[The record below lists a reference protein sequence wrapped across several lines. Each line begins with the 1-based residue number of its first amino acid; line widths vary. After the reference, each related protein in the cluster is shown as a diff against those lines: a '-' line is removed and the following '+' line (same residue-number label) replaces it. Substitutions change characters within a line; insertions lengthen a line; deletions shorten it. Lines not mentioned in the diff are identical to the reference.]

1 MTLFCGAFFLESQ
14 GELLYIPPQKNRTLI
29 AHFTITQHKQ
39 RRIIM
44 KKSRFLLAI
53 AVVGL
58 LGVTAE
64 PAWSGNVKITPL
76 GTHDG
81 EFCRR
86 DRAFLFEDP
95 NGTTLLF
102 DAGQSVLGPSDP
114 RLGKVDVVLLSS
126 VHSDHLGNR
135 IPPALNTGT
144 CAKPNTSVS
153 TMPNSNTA
161 EIAAKKKSKVV
172 VGGQMHTFMK
182 KKVAAAGGS
191 EKQVALV
198 RFGGKRTIGGVKIA
212 IIPAFHSNG
221 LSPAFL
227 NKTMADAMKPDG
239 LTAYVGP
246 DNGYILTF
254 TNGLVVYLSADT
266 GLTADMETVVNRY
279 YKAELAI
286 ITIGDIYTMGPEE
299 AAWAVNE
306 LIKPKAVIPTHANEE
321 STKGGKVKPGSKTEK
336 FTKLV
341 KDIPFHLP
349 LSGRTMEFDG
359 NAKCVSGCS

>member
-1 MTLFCGAFFLESQ
+1 
-14 GELLYIPPQKNRTLI
+14 
-29 AHFTITQHKQ
+29 
-39 RRIIM
+39 M
-44 KKSRFLLAI
+44 KKSMFLLAI
-53 AVVGL
+53 LVAGL
-58 LGVTAE
+58 LGLTTE

-81 EFCRR
+81 EMCRR

-95 NGTTLLF
+95 NGTTLLL
-102 DAGQSVLGPSDP
+102 DAGRSVLGSSDP

-126 VHSDHLGNR
+126 VHSDHLGDR
-135 IPPALNTGT
+135 IQPALNAGT
-144 CAKPNTSVS
+144 CAKPDTSVS

-161 EIAAKKKSKVV
+161 EIAAKKKSTVV
-172 VGGQMHTFMK
+172 VGGQMHTFMA
-182 KKVAAAGGS
+182 KKVVAAGGS
-191 EKQVALV
+191 KKQVALL

-212 IIPAFHSNG
+212 IVPAFHSNG

-227 NKTMADAMKPDG
+227 NKTMADAMKPDA

-266 GLTADMETVVNRY
+266 GLMSDMETVVRRY

-286 ITIGDIYTMGPEE
+286 MAIGDVYTMGPEE

-306 LIKPKAVIPTHANEE
+306 LIKPKAVIPTHANEV
-321 STKGGKVKPGSKTEK
+321 STKGGKVKPGSKAEK

-341 KDIPFHLP
+341 EGIPVHLS

-359 NAKCVSGCS
+359 DAKCVSGCQ

>member
-1 MTLFCGAFFLESQ
+1 MLRKLTVKLDHH
-14 GELLYIPPQKNRTLI
+14 P
-29 AHFTITQHKQ
+29 
-39 RRIIM
+39 
-44 KKSRFLLAI
+44 
-53 AVVGL
+53 
-58 LGVTAE
+58 E
-64 PAWSGNVKITPL
+64 PAMAGNVKITAL

-81 EFCRR
+81 EFCRI

-102 DAGQSVLGPSDP
+102 DAGRSVLGPSDP

-126 VHSDHLGNR
+126 VHSDHIGDK
-135 IPPALNTGT
+135 IPSALNAGT
-144 CAKPNTSVS
+144 CAKPDTSVS
-153 TMPNSNTA
+153 AMPNSNTA

-172 VGGQMHTFMK
+172 VGGQMHTFMRT
-182 KKVAAAGGS
+182 KVVAAGGS
-191 EKQVALV
+191 KKQIAVT
-198 RFGGKRTIGGVKIA
+198 RFGGKRTVKGVKIA
-212 IIPAFHSNG
+212 LIPAFHSNG

-266 GLTADMETVVNRY
+266 GHTSDMETLVRRY

-286 ITIGDIYTMGPEE
+286 MAIGDIYSMGPEE

-306 LIKPKAVIPTHANEE
+306 LIKPKAVIPTHANEV
-321 STKGGKVKPGSKTEK
+321 STEGGKVKSGSKAEK
-336 FTKLV
+336 FMKLV
-341 KDIPFHLP
+341 AKSIPVHLP
-349 LSGRTMEFDG
+349 LSGRIMEFDG
-359 NAKCVSGCS
+359 DAKCVSGCN

>member
-1 MTLFCGAFFLESQ
+1 
-14 GELLYIPPQKNRTLI
+14 
-29 AHFTITQHKQ
+29 
-39 RRIIM
+39 M
-44 KKSRFLLAI
+44 KKSMFLLAI
-53 AVVGL
+53 AVVSFLGL
-58 LGVTAE
+58 TTE
-64 PAWSGNVKITPL
+64 PAWAGNVKITAL

-95 NGTTLLF
+95 NGTTILF
-102 DAGQSVLGPSDP
+102 DAGRSVLGPSDP

-126 VHSDHLGNR
+126 VHSDHLGDQ
-135 IPPALNTGT
+135 IPPALNAGT
-144 CAKPNTSVS
+144 CARPDTSVS
-153 TMPNSNTA
+153 IMPNSNTA

-172 VGGQMHTFMK
+172 VGGQMHAFMI
-182 KKVAAAGGS
+182 KKVVAAGGTK
-191 EKQVALV
+191 KQVAVL
-198 RFGGKRTIGGVKIA
+198 RFGGKRTVGGVKIA
-212 IIPAFHSNG
+212 IIQAIHSNG

-227 NKTMADAMKPDG
+227 NNTMADAMKSDG

-266 GLTADMETVVNRY
+266 GHTADMETIVRRY

-336 FTKLV
+336 FMKLV
-341 KDIPFHLP
+341 MGIPVHLP

-359 NAKCVSGCS
+359 NAKCVSGCN